1 MTTITDSMRQ
11 YFDPMGYP
19 DMNDIYIPQTYNQN
33 LLLKI
38 REKPAEDGSVL
49 ISVVLRDSDEF
60 NTPRIR
66 SDIRISGELLKSSPT
81 DTKELAV
88 QQAVQEVLT
97 LPSSTRSPTASE
109 DAPPQA
115 AAS

>member
-1 MTTITDSMRQ
+1 MIT
-11 YFDPMGYP
+11 
-19 DMNDIYIPQTYNQN
+19 MNDIYIPQTYNQN

-38 REKPAEDGSVL
+38 REKPGEDGSVL

-66 SDIRISGELLKSSPT
+66 SDIRISGELLKASPT
-81 DTKELAV
+81 DTKEMAV

-97 LPSSTRSPTASE
+97 LRFSTGSHTVSE
-109 DAPPQA
+109 EAHAKAGDFQPLKGP
-115 AAS
+115 